1 MRQTARVVDVA
12 HLGLLRSLH
21 VLLRREVLFEHD
33 FGSLP
38 AKLLITE
45 LAVERRFVKL
55 PKHFF
60 VSLRLKMAGPVVE
73 LDRDITRF
81 ATFHRLALRDIL
93 FTLLGRLPF
102 FTIITPSM
110 LV

>member
-1 MRQTARVVDVA
+1 MDVA
-12 HLGLLRSLH
+12 HLGLLRSLQM
-21 VLLRREVLFEHD
+21 LLRREVLFEHD

-73 LDRDITRF
+73 LDRDLAQF
-81 ATFHRLALRDIL
+81 ATSRRLALRDII
-93 FTLLGRLPF
+93 FTLLFRLPF
-102 FTIITPSM
+102 FTILTPYM
-110 LV
+110 LL